1 MIFELIRLE
10 FLKSSRSS
18 SFAKSLAVGI
28 FLFFLAI
35 LLLLYVLAL
44 GLALKY
50 IITDVIKEKDAFA
63 FLSGTVIYF
72 FLFEFMYRYFIQKLP
87 VIELES
93 LLHLPISKNK
103 IINFLL
109 IRSFI
114 SPMTIIALLL
124 FTPFTVMEVAPSFG
138 ADAAV
143 FWLGTLVLIS
153 WSLHWVMLWFKQKF
167 DDSLAGIF
175 IIFTVMVLGIGS
187 TYYGWYNLG
196 EILKPVFDY
205 SLTSPVPLAVM
216 IGVFLFS
223 YYLAYQYYVRNAYLE
238 DLAEEEQIRFAGKSL
253 GIFSRFGLAGEM
265 ADLEWKLIIR
275 HKKSRSYL
283 MLSGFFLLYGL
294 IFYTNP
300 TYRGGEGIPY
310 MFIFVGAFITG
321 IFMLQYGQLFLSWNS
336 GNFDFFLNKRGGV
349 EALVKGKYYLFIAS
363 AFLTFL
369 LSVPYV
375 YFGWD
380 ILMIHI
386 ATFLFNLGVTV
397 HLVVYLA
404 LWKPKPMDINKGAVF
419 NYEGVGIA
427 QFLMIIPMMGVPYLI
442 FIPMSL
448 LFGDISGL
456 LALGTIGVLG
466 IIAFPKLSDFA
477 VQRILANKYQVS
489 ASFRQEL

>member
-1 MIFELIRLE
+1 MIFELLRLE
-10 FLKSSRSS
+10 FLKISRSS

-28 FLFFLAI
+28 FLFFLAL
-35 LLLLYVLAL
+35 LLLLYVLML
-44 GLALKY
+44 GLALNF
-50 IITDVIKEKDAFA
+50 IISDVLNEQDTYA
-63 FLSGTVIYF
+63 FLSSMVIYF

-93 LLHLPISKNK
+93 LLHLPISKSK
-103 IINFLL
+103 IIHFMLT
-109 IRSFI
+109 RSFI
-114 SPMTIIALLL
+114 SPLSIIALLL
-124 FTPFTVMEVAPSFG
+124 FTPFTVMEIAPRFG
-138 ADAAV
+138 VEAAV
-143 FWLGTLVLIS
+143 FWLGTLVFTS
-153 WSLHWVMLWFKQKF
+153 WSLHWVMLWFKQRF

-175 IIFTVMVLGIGS
+175 IIFAVMILGIGS

-196 EILKPVFDY
+196 DILKPVFDFA
-205 SLTSPVPLAVM
+205 LVSPWPLVVM
-216 IGVFLFS
+216 IFIFCFT
-223 YYLAYQYYVRNAYLE
+223 YYLAFQYYVRHAYLE
-238 DLAEEEQIRFAGKSL
+238 DLGEEEEIRFADKSL
-253 GIFSRFGLAGEM
+253 GIFSRLGLAGEM

-300 TYRGGEGIPY
+300 TYRFGEGIPF

-336 GNFDFFLNKRGGV
+336 GNFDFFLNKKGGV
-349 EALVKGKYYLFIAS
+349 EALVKGKYYLFIVS
-363 AFLTFL
+363 ACLTFL

-380 ILMIHI
+380 ILIIHV

-427 QFLMIIPMMGVPYLI
+427 QFLMIIPMMGAPYLI
-442 FIPMSL
+442 YIPMSM
-448 LFGDISGL
+448 LFGDFSGL
-456 LALGTIGVLG
+456 LALATIGVLG
-466 IIAFPKLSDFA
+466 IIAFPQLSDYA
-477 VQRILANKYQVS
+477 VQRILKNKYQVS